1 MLPPHSRRARGDF
14 FVRGIIMAATKIS
27 DPAPAVLRIWR
38 AVEVVYGTNAERPLQ
53 IVIGNAAPDGERFFL
68 IGLLPG
74 KSGPAFVPM
83 ESRIPLVVRE
93 ESPALTIEGCPD
105 WLGPVTVIRG
115 DIQEAE
121 FGTFEVF
128 LETLR
133 IDWP

>member
-1 MLPPHSRRARGDF
+1 MKFPNSDESGEA
-14 FVRGIIMAATKIS
+14 VR
-27 DPAPAVLRIWR
+27 RIWQ
-38 AVEVVYGTNAERPLQ
+38 AAEKAYGSNAERPLQ
-53 IVIGNAAPDGERFFL
+53 IVIGNAAPDGERFFF

-93 ESPALTIEGCPD
+93 GSPALTVEGCQEQ
-105 WLGPVTVIRG
+105 LGPVTVIRG

-121 FGTFEVF
+121 FGKFEAF

-133 IDWP
+133 ID

>member
-1 MLPPHSRRARGDF
+1 
-14 FVRGIIMAATKIS
+14 MADLKTT
-27 DPAPAVLRIWR
+27 DPTPAVLRIWR

-105 WLGPVTVIRG
+105 WLGPVILMMHANKREE
-115 DIQEAE
+115 IQEAE